1 VKAELQPVVA
11 SLSTLYHAC
20 AAGAVGAKKKESDDN
35 NKRLAHLFYKLNQG
49 DISESVSTKLLQLC
63 AALEIGDYNTAQH
76 IQVGLTT
83 SDWDECSHWL
93 TALKRLVKARQSLPQ

>member
-1 VKAELQPVVA
+1 
-11 SLSTLYHAC
+11 
-20 AAGAVGAKKKESDDN
+20 
-35 NKRLAHLFYKLNQG
+35 
-49 DISESVSTKLLQLC
+49 VSTKLLQLC

-83 SDWDECSHWL
+83 SDWDECSQWL

>member
-1 VKAELQPVVA
+1 LETAETGAVKAELQPVVA

-49 DISESVSTKLLQLC
+49 DISESVSVHWPSNLHTHTLTHTHSHTRTHTHTHTI
-63 AALEIGDYNTAQH
+63 EF
-76 IQVGLTT
+76 QVA
-83 SDWDECSHWL
+83 HH
-93 TALKRLVKARQSLPQ
+93 RMI